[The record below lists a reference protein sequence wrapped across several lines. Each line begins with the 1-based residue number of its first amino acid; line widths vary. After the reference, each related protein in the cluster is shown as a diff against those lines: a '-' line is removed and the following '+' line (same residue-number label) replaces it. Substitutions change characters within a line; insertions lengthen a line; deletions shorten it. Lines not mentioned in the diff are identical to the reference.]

1 MRGSKPLAAAVAA
14 AIGATSIVDEA
25 SAQDGVSEEI
35 IVTASRRETTVRELP
50 FNIYA
55 TSGTVL
61 EEQRIRGLAEFAR
74 WVPGLTVVD
83 QGGRAANLMTVRGL
97 NVLSLTASEALDNSS
112 GDTVQTYV
120 GDIPLYVDLKLHDIE
135 RVEVLLGPQGTL
147 YGAGT
152 LGGAVRYIPRAP
164 DPTRFSME
172 FHGDAFGVAHGGSG
186 LEGDLT
192 VNVPI
197 VDERIAFRASLGWLD
212 DPGFID
218 YPYLVREPGVSDP
231 EPDLSDPAAVAAN
244 LWRKEDANWEQTS
257 SGRFAFLVR
266 PSDRLQATFSYYFQ
280 DQEAGGRSVN
290 HRHAFGTGRY
300 ESAHRFLEPNDRE
313 NSLVSAEVVADLGF
327 AMLTSATGLSRYDEQ
342 GQRDQTDLLL
352 QISEGYIPPDRPAYH
367 EFPEFAA
374 YTREVVDER
383 RVNQELRLVSNGM
396 GRWSWIGGLF
406 FNDYEIDA
414 LSEEFAPGYPEFA
427 GIEYPNGDLEYRL
440 TTKARLKEQA
450 LFGEVT
456 YRLADRWAVGVGGRF
471 FDYDIEQSMTRDFP
485 FDWWFGEPEGNK
497 ENDDGF
503 LGKINASFDVSSDV
517 LAYVTISEGYRIGG
531 VNTIAVCDPALP
543 PEVQHECAP
552 ADQILVKPDRT
563 TNYEIGV
570 HGALAGGRVQLGASA
585 YYIDW
590 SDIQT
595 LTRTD
600 IGGALIVVNG
610 GDARTRGIEL
620 AAIARTDGPWSFRW
634 SYAYTD
640 AKLAEDVPGLVDGAD
655 AFAGDRLSGTPE
667 HQGSFHARYFRQLPN
682 GLGFDADYG
691 LTFTSDVLTKVGMR
705 SNGERLGG
713 YTLHSASLGLSG
725 THWSA
730 RLYADNLFD
739 KFAETGVRDDPS
751 TIYDVNGF
759 SVRRYYRDVLR
770 PRTFGIEFRY
780 RI

>member
-1 MRGSKPLAAAVAA
+1 
-14 AIGATSIVDEA
+14 
-25 SAQDGVSEEI
+25 
-35 IVTASRRETTVRELP
+35 
-50 FNIYA
+50 
-55 TSGTVL
+55 
-61 EEQRIRGLAEFAR
+61 
-74 WVPGLTVVD
+74 
-83 QGGRAANLMTVRGL
+83 
-97 NVLSLTASEALDNSS
+97 
-112 GDTVQTYV
+112 
-120 GDIPLYVDLKLHDIE
+120 
-135 RVEVLLGPQGTL
+135 
-147 YGAGT
+147 
-152 LGGAVRYIPRAP
+152 
-164 DPTRFSME
+164 
-172 FHGDAFGVAHGGSG
+172 
-186 LEGDLT
+186 
-192 VNVPI
+192 
-197 VDERIAFRASLGWLD
+197 
-212 DPGFID
+212 
-218 YPYLVREPGVSDP
+218 VREPGVSDP

-257 SGRFAFLVR
+257 SGRLAFLVR

-327 AMLTSATGLSRYDEQ
+327 AMLTSATGLSRYDEE
-342 GQRDQTDLLL
+342 GQRDQTGLLL

-374 YTREVVDER
+374 YTRELVDER
-383 RVNQELRLVSNGM
+383 RVNQELRLVSYGM
-396 GRWSWIGGLF
+396 GRWSEIGGLF

-563 TNYEIGV
+563 TNYEI
-570 HGALAGGRVQLGASA
+570 
-585 YYIDW
+585 
-590 SDIQT
+590 
-595 LTRTD
+595 
-600 IGGALIVVNG
+600 
-610 GDARTRGIEL
+610 
-620 AAIARTDGPWSFRW
+620 
-634 SYAYTD
+634 
-640 AKLAEDVPGLVDGAD
+640 
-655 AFAGDRLSGTPE
+655 
-667 HQGSFHARYFRQLPN
+667 
-682 GLGFDADYG
+682 
-691 LTFTSDVLTKVGMR
+691 
-705 SNGERLGG
+705 
-713 YTLHSASLGLSG
+713 
-725 THWSA
+725 
-730 RLYADNLFD
+730 
-739 KFAETGVRDDPS
+739 
-751 TIYDVNGF
+751 
-759 SVRRYYRDVLR
+759 
-770 PRTFGIEFRY
+770 
-780 RI
+780 